1 MKSILLRDHYRDV
14 SGWGESKRTHIRRLK
29 DGMSARLCRMGPSF
43 PASESVIGVTRA
55 KVARDLEGR
64 RGAPMCPTCKERFM
78 ETLKES
84 NA

>member
-14 SGWGESKRTHIRRLK
+14 SGWGGSKRTHIRRLK

-55 KVARDLEGR
+55 KIARGLKGR
-64 RGAPMCPTCKERFM
+64 LTVPMCPICEERFI

-84 NA
+84 ND